1 MPQSVVTVTGLD
13 RPGIIARVTGLL
25 FRAGANLED
34 ISMTILGGQLAM
46 VMIVEGRGPS
56 GESSVKKSFQTLER
70 SGLSM
75 TWRNLESKKKR
86 GAKHLKGSKTYL
98 LTAAGADRTGIV
110 FKISQFFS
118 SKKMNITDLNSKIL
132 PGAGKGLYVV
142 VLEVDVPARFSQKAI
157 ARGLQS
163 LGRDLKVDIQW
174 RPVESLEL

>member
-46 VMIVEGRGPS
+46 VMIVEGRGQS
-56 GESSVKKSFQTLER
+56 GEKSVKKAFETLER
-70 SGLSM
+70 SGLSI
-75 TWRNLESKKKR
+75 TWRNLETKQKR
-86 GAKHLKGSKTYL
+86 GAKHRKGSKTYL

-110 FKISQFFS
+110 YKISQFFS

-132 PGAGKGLYVV
+132 PGPGRGLYVV
-142 VLEVDVPARFSQKAI
+142 VLEVDVPARFSQKTI

-163 LGRDLKVDIQW
+163 LRRDLKVDIQW